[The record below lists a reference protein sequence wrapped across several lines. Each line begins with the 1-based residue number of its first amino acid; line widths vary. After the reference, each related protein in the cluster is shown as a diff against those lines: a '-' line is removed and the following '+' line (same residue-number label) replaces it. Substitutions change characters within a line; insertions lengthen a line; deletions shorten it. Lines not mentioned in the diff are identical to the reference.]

1 LNYDAFCSFTYQL
14 ILLGAGGAGEARSRS
29 REREREVPKAKAKAK
44 AGPRGHGTP
53 AGGWGWANGIP
64 KWLVE
69 NGKSS
74 YPLVNV
80 DINYGK
86 IHHFSW
92 VNPLFLWTFSIAML
106 NYQRV
111 TFRI

>member
-1 LNYDAFCSFTYQL
+1 MNYDAFCSFTYQL

-53 AGGWGWANGIP
+53 AGGWANGIP

-80 DINYGK
+80 DNNYAK

>member
-1 LNYDAFCSFTYQL
+1 MLNSVEITGDAIGQWTILNYDAFCSFTYQL

-80 DINYGK
+80 DI
-86 IHHFSW
+86 
-92 VNPLFLWTFSIAML
+92 
-106 NYQRV
+106 
-111 TFRI
+111 